1 MSDHV
6 VAVVATVDEAEPRFT
21 AWLARRGLRYEALQ
35 PDDVRVDAHEG
46 HDGVTRMRFWV
57 RAELVGM
64 PAGGPV
70 SAPTP

>member
-6 VAVVATVDEAEPRFT
+6 VAVVATVDEAEQRFST
-21 AWLARRGLRYEALQ
+21 WLARRGLHYEELK

-57 RAELVGM
+57 RAEL
-64 PAGGPV
+64 AGGPPGQPP
-70 SAPTP
+70 AQTP